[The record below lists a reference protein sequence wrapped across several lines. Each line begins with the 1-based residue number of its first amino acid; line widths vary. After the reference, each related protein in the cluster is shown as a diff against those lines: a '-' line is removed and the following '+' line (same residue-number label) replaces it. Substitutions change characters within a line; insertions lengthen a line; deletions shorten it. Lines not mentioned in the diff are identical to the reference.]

1 MASLQEML
9 ALSAVAGWTGTAG
22 LRKLL
27 GDVAQLC
34 SCSSGWPAPYKLR
47 APRLLTSTES
57 GYRRLTGQRLSCE
70 WRGTGQTMG
79 DQTDQTD
86 PTEQYD
92 QPEHTDEQQPHP
104 GLTQTMQDR
113 PDHGE
118 GSYRGSSRLTGKRA
132 VITGAD
138 SGIGRAV
145 ALAFARE
152 GADVV
157 LSYLEAEDADADET
171 VGLVEAEGRKAIRC
185 PGDIRSEET
194 CQKIID
200 TAVEQLG
207 GIDVLVN
214 NAAYQMAQMGGI
226 ADITTEQFDQVMKTN
241 LYAMF
246 WLCKKAIPHMEAG
259 ATIINTSSVQAVN
272 PSPELLDY
280 ATTKGRHP
288 KLHQGPRA
296 GAGGEGHPG
305 ERSRAGPD
313 LDAVDP
319 GHHAD
324 GEGAEPWR
332 EHTAG
337 TCWATGGGRAG
348 LRLLRLPRVQLH
360 HRRDARRHRRPAGH
374 LSRAPAPGYRR
385 PSDSRTMTGSPTAIR
400 WRDAENRCDG
410 EPSLS
415 WTHSDRSRDLGI
427 RTLGFQSLRVCQRL
441 R

>member
-1 MASLQEML
+1 MGNQ
-9 ALSAVAGWTGTAG
+9 
-22 LRKLL
+22 
-27 GDVAQLC
+27 
-34 SCSSGWPAPYKLR
+34 
-47 APRLLTSTES
+47 TE
-57 GYRRLTGQRLSCE
+57 
-70 WRGTGQTMG
+70 
-79 DQTDQTD
+79 QTD
-86 PTEQYD
+86 PTKQYD
-92 QPEHTDEQQPHP
+92 QPEHTDEQQPYP
-104 GLTQTMQDR
+104 GLTKTMQDQ

-118 GSYRGSSRLTGKRA
+118 DSYRGSSRLTGKRA

-157 LSYLEAEDADADET
+157 LSYLGAEEADADET
-171 VGLVEAEGRKAIRC
+171 VSLVEAEGRKAIRC

-280 ATTKGRHP
+280 ATTKAGIHNC
-288 KLHQGPRA
+288 QSPRA
-296 GAGGEGHPG
+296 GAGGEGRRVNAVAPG
-305 ERSRAGPD
+305 PIWTPA
-313 LDAVDP
+313 DP
-319 GHHAD
+319 GHHAEP
-324 GEGAEPWR
+324 EGAGHG
-332 EHTAG
+332 EHTTG
-337 TCWATGGGRAG
+337 TRGTTGGGRAG
-348 LRLLRLPRVQLH
+348 LRLLRLKSSYITAEMLAV
-360 HRRDARRHRRPAGH
+360 
-374 LSRAPAPGYRR
+374 
-385 PSDSRTMTGSPTAIR
+385 TGGQPVT
-400 WRDAENRCDG
+400 
-410 EPSLS
+410 
-415 WTHSDRSRDLGI
+415 
-427 RTLGFQSLRVCQRL
+427 
-441 R
+441 